1 MSVIT
6 CIKIYLNCV
15 QALDY
20 KMCHPKN
27 NHALHGALKR
37 KQTTCT
43 IICITSIG
51 YVGLS
56 STI

>member
-1 MSVIT
+1 M
-6 CIKIYLNCV
+6 NCV

-43 IICITSIG
+43 IICITSVG